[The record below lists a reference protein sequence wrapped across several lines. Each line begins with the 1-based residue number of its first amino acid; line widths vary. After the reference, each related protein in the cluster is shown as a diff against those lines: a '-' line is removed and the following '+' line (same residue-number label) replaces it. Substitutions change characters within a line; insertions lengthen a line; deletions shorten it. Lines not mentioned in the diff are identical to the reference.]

1 MVAAGICGSDVGI
14 YHGTNAA
21 ATYPRIIGH
30 ENVGI
35 VEEIG
40 EGVTRV
46 KVGDRVII
54 VDNLPEA
61 DAVNGDVGMLES
73 YQGDSVVIAL
83 DKGTDITLTRSDFP
97 SIELGYAL
105 TVHKSQGSEY
115 KRILLAVSPRLSAS
129 WAANFATRNLMY
141 TAVTRAKDAVTL
153 FGSQDA
159 LRVCLANEMA
169 PRHTRLCEF
178 IAEAMAE
185 EDDGEE

>member
-1 MVAAGICGSDVGI
+1 MCLLGAFKSDKDPFSIVNLNIRLRDKVNPNGTSI
-14 YHGTNAA
+14 PGLKYHGTNI
-21 ATYPRIIGH
+21 R
-30 ENVGI
+30 
-35 VEEIG
+35 
-40 EGVTRV
+40 
-46 KVGDRVII
+46 VGDRVII

-61 DAVNGDVGMLES
+61 DAVNGDVGTLES
-73 YQGDSVVIAL
+73 YYGDSVVIVL
-83 DKGTDITLTRSDFP
+83 DKGADITLTRSDFP

-115 KRILLAVSPRLSAS
+115 KRILLAVSPRLSAP

-141 TAVTRAKDAVTL
+141 TAVTRAKDAVML

-178 IAEAMAE
+178 IAETMAE
-185 EDDGEE
+185 GDDGEE